1 MNYLILDGLKMF
13 TKEDAHRH
21 LKEGFQ
27 FPDYYGANLDALY
40 DLLSTRSEPVEVRV
54 ENYDAMI
61 SSLGKYGI
69 DLIKTIKEAS
79 HENWK
84 VHLVIEEDKNEADH
98 T

>member
-1 MNYLILDGLKMF
+1 MKYLYLDGLKML
-13 TKEDAHRH
+13 TKQDAHRH

-40 DLLSTRSEPVEVRV
+40 DLLSTWSESVEVRV

-61 SSLGKYGI
+61 VSLGKYGI

-79 HENWK
+79 RENWK
-84 VHLVIEEDKNEADH
+84 VHLVIEEDKNEADY

>member
-13 TKEDAHRH
+13 TKEEAHRH

-40 DLLSTRSEPVEVRV
+40 DLLSTRSESVEVRV

-61 SSLGKYGI
+61 GSLGKYGI

-79 HENWK
+79 LENWK
-84 VHLVIEEDKNEADH
+84 VHLVIEEVKDEANH